1 MKRYLKYLILLLALT
16 VLSGCSFRAQEG
28 PELSDTVT
36 PLTQEEI
43 DVANEAFATT
53 VEDADT
59 GEIRTSEVSCFFTCY
74 YDKPEK
80 ISLSSFLKYFPNG
93 SILENSDEAEF
104 AKLRELPGFLF
115 NNGENTSTVE
125 TLPVPVHKYPK
136 QAVSEVPLKYANIT
150 ADDIINTD
158 DVLYLEEYD
167 AYYNFTS
174 DFGPGIFVCVG
185 GEKAGDIIRLWS
197 APKDNDGSRD
207 VLTIREAD
215 GGYFIQ
221 AYQELKELQ

>member
-1 MKRYLKYLILLLALT
+1 MKRYLKFLILLLALT

-43 DVANEAFATT
+43 DAASEAFATT

-74 YDKPEK
+74 YDKPEG
-80 ISLSSFLKYFPNG
+80 ISLSSFLKYFPNS
-93 SILENSDEAEF
+93 SILESSDEAEF
-104 AKLRELPGFLF
+104 AKLRELPGFPF
-115 NNGENTSTVE
+115 NNDGNTSTVE
-125 TLPVPVHKYPK
+125 SLPVPIHKYPK
-136 QAVSEVPLKYANIT
+136 EAVSEVLLKYANIT
-150 ADDIINTD
+150 ADDVVNTD
-158 DVLYLEEYD
+158 DVLYLEEYN

-174 DFGPGIFVCVG
+174 DYGPGTFVCVG

>member
-43 DVANEAFATT
+43 DVANEALAAS
-53 VEDADT
+53 VMDAET

-136 QAVSEVPLKYANIT
+136 QAVSEVLLKYANIT

-174 DFGPGIFVCVG
+174 DLARGSLSASAEKRQEISFVYG
-185 GEKAGDIIRLWS
+185 LLRKTMMDPEMS
-197 APKDNDGSRD
+197 
-207 VLTIREAD
+207 
-215 GGYFIQ
+215 
-221 AYQELKELQ
+221 

>member
-1 MKRYLKYLILLLALT
+1 MKRYLKFLILLLALT

-43 DVANEAFATT
+43 DAASEAFATT

-74 YDKPEK
+74 YDKPEE
-80 ISLSSFLKYFPNG
+80 ISLSSFLKYFPNR
-93 SILENSDEAEF
+93 SILESSDEAEF
-104 AKLRELPGFLF
+104 AKLRELPGFPF
-115 NNGENTSTVE
+115 NNDGNTSTVE
-125 TLPVPVHKYPK
+125 SLPVPIHKYPK
-136 QAVSEVPLKYANIT
+136 EAVSEVLLKYANIT
-150 ADDIINTD
+150 ADDVVNTD

-174 DFGPGIFVCVG
+174 DYGPGTFVCVG

-197 APKDNDGSRD
+197 APKNNDGSRD

>member
-16 VLSGCSFRAQEG
+16 VSGCSFRAQEG

-43 DVANEAFATT
+43 DVANEALAAT
-53 VEDADT
+53 VMDAET

-74 YDKPEK
+74 YDKPEE

-136 QAVSEVPLKYANIT
+136 QAVSEVLLKYANIT

-207 VLTIREAD
+207 VLTICEAD

>member
-136 QAVSEVPLKYANIT
+136 
-150 ADDIINTD
+150 
-158 DVLYLEEYD
+158 
-167 AYYNFTS
+167 
-174 DFGPGIFVCVG
+174 
-185 GEKAGDIIRLWS
+185 
-197 APKDNDGSRD
+197 
-207 VLTIREAD
+207 
-215 GGYFIQ
+215 
-221 AYQELKELQ
+221 

>member
-1 MKRYLKYLILLLALT
+1 M
-16 VLSGCSFRAQEG
+16 
-28 PELSDTVT
+28 
-36 PLTQEEI
+36 
-43 DVANEAFATT
+43 
-53 VEDADT
+53 
-59 GEIRTSEVSCFFTCY
+59 
-74 YDKPEK
+74 
-80 ISLSSFLKYFPNG
+80 
-93 SILENSDEAEF
+93 
-104 AKLRELPGFLF
+104 
-115 NNGENTSTVE
+115 
-125 TLPVPVHKYPK
+125 
-136 QAVSEVPLKYANIT
+136 
-150 ADDIINTD
+150 
-158 DVLYLEEYD
+158 LYLEEYD